1 MIEAAVYS
9 VLTSSG
15 SIAAIVGTR
24 VYLQQRLIGTT
35 LPAVTFEIQSNAAVR
50 MLSGASGLFS
60 AEVVVTSV
68 AETYAAARSLA
79 ETVRAA
85 FEGSYTAPSAVLE
98 SIRFDTE
105 SPLESVFGDG
115 DENEPTRIEQIY
127 QVHYRSAP

>member
-50 MLSGASGLFS
+50 ALAGASGLFH

-85 FEGSYTAPSAVLE
+85 FEGKHNTSPAVIE
-98 SIRFDTE
+98 AARFDTE

-115 DENEPTRIEQIY
+115 DENEPTRIEQTY
-127 QVHYRSAP
+127 QVHYRSAA

>member
-1 MIEAAVYS
+1 MIEAATYHA
-9 VLTSSG
+9 LTSSAA
-15 SIAAIVGTR
+15 IAAIVGTR

-35 LPAVTFEIQSNAAVR
+35 LPAITFEVQSTAAVR

-68 AETYAAARSLA
+68 AETYLAARALA
-79 ETVRAA
+79 DTVRDE

-105 SPLESVFGDG
+105 SPLEAVFGDG
-115 DENEPTRIEQIY
+115 DENEPTRIEQTY

>member
-50 MLSGASGLFS
+50 ALASASGLFH

-85 FEGSYTAPSAVLE
+85 F
-98 SIRFDTE
+98 
-105 SPLESVFGDG
+105 
-115 DENEPTRIEQIY
+115 
-127 QVHYRSAP
+127 